1 MSDHEPGDTMVDALR
16 RANPVPVEPG
26 VSRRAMPSAHALYAD
41 IVSQRPRRV
50 RRRVLVIALVVI
62 LLGLILMA
70 FAVVRRGGSSLA
82 QAPECF
88 ASDSL
93 HARAVVAVGDDPVHA
108 CAELWTRGAFGRGA
122 APDFDVCVL
131 RSGVLGVFPG
141 ESGSVCG
148 RLDLPESSGGDNSV
162 ARFSDAISRK
172 VEGEC
177 IGFARAEQII
187 RSELRDRKLSGWVVK
202 RGVGG
207 FDSARPCATTAVDGA
222 TRTVVVIATANPFV
236 VPPSTVPERA
246 QQ

>member
-1 MSDHEPGDTMVDALR
+1 MSGHEPNDTMVETLR

-26 VSRRAMPSAHALYAD
+26 VSRRAAPSAHALYAD

-50 RRRVLVIALVVI
+50 RRRVLVIALAVI
-62 LLGLILMA
+62 LLALMLMA
-70 FAVVRRGGSSLA
+70 FTVVRRGGTSLA

-108 CAELWTRGAFGRGA
+108 CADLWSRGAFGRGA

-131 RSGVLGVFPG
+131 QSGVLGVFPG
-141 ESGSVCG
+141 ESGSVCA
-148 RLDLPESSGGDNSV
+148 RLGLPESSGGDNKV
-162 ARFSDAISRK
+162 ARFSDAISRR

-187 RSELRDRKLSGWVVK
+187 RIELRQRRLSGWVIK

-207 FDSARPCATTAVDGA
+207 FDSARPCATTAVDAA

-236 VPPSTVPERA
+236 APAATTP
-246 QQ
+246 